1 MEITVRAATPA
12 DAEAIARLNLAFNDL
27 RTTPEH
33 IADHIAQRAHFETPF
48 VAERDGAIIGM
59 ACLRLLPC
67 LCDPTLYAELTE
79 LYVDP
84 AHHLQ
89 GVGRALVRHVEDEAR
104 AQGAAE
110 LVLLTAWRNTRAH
123 AGPTSRV
130 PPTRSATG
138 SIPSPCAAA
147 CATEPHAHARSAISS
162 SPSSDCG

>member
-1 MEITVRAATPA
+1 MATIVRRASPT

-27 RTTPEH
+27 RTTPEQ
-33 IADHIAQRAHFETPF
+33 IADHITNRAGYETPF
-48 VAERDGAIIGM
+48 VAERDGDIVGM

-67 LCDPTLYAELTE
+67 LCDRLPYAELTE

-84 AHHLQ
+84 AHHRH
-89 GVGRALVRHVEDEAR
+89 GVGRALVRQIEEVAR

-130 PPTRSATG
+130 PPTRSAAAST
-138 SIPSPCAAA
+138 PSPCAAR
-147 CATEPHAHARSAISS
+147 CANEPSTQGCLTISS
-162 SPSSDCG
+162 PGSSDCG